1 MADSTGAT
9 GKPAT
14 SAPVEQK
21 PSPSATRAQ
30 KADAER
36 ATEAAKT
43 ARDEQ
48 LQAAKDRHEAAKD
61 LADRDFED
69 EKTRVEAEFA
79 AHEDAEKRAKSG
91 DLGPAGESTD
101 PDVHQAMAEREIART
116 NRDLAAEAVADRK
129 LALLG
134 VK

>member
-9 GKPAT
+9 AKPAT

-21 PSPSATRAQ
+21 LPPSAV
-30 KADAER
+30 KAVKLDVDEAN
-36 ATEAAKT
+36 EAAKT

-48 LQAAKDRHEAAKD
+48 LQAATDRRDAARD
-61 LADRDFED
+61 LADRDFEA
-69 EKTRVEAEFA
+69 EKTRIEGEYS

-91 DLGPAGESTD
+91 DLAPAGESTD
-101 PDVHQAMAEREIART
+101 PDVHQALAEREIART
-116 NRDLAAEAVADRK
+116 NRDTAAEALADRR